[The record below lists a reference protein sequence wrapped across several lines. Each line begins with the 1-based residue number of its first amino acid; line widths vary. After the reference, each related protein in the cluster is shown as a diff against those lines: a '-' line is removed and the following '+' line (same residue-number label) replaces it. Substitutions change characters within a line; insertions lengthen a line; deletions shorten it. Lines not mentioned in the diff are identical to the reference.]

1 MEVVPNLES
10 SLGSPTEDPEHT
22 EYGDRAAALGGEILR
37 TVVGSGVHGIAIAGH
52 DDHDEM
58 GVYVEPPEQ
67 LFGLAKNWEH
77 YVFRTRPEG
86 ARSGPGDT
94 DLVIYSLRKYLRLA
108 VKGNPTALLPL
119 YAQGDDVLVLT
130 PLGEELRA
138 LAPSLLSRH
147 AVWRFLGYMDSQ
159 RKRLTLRGTRP
170 GTSSRPDLVARYG
183 YDVKYASHALR
194 LAYQGREV
202 VRDAWLTLP
211 IPPAER
217 ERVLAIKRGDVPDL
231 KDVLAEIDEV
241 KAEVERM
248 LSAGST
254 PLPEEPDLATVQA
267 WCIDA
272 YRRSWG
278 WSGPGDLGVSV
289 SFT

>member
-1 MEVVPNLES
+1 V
-10 SLGSPTEDPEHT
+10 DHT
-22 EYGDRAAALGGEILR
+22 EYGDRTAALAGEILR
-37 TVVGSGVHGIAIAGH
+37 TVVGSGVHGIAIPGT

-58 GVYVEPPEQ
+58 GVTIEPPEQ
-67 LFGLAKNWEH
+67 VFGLARTWEH
-77 YVFRTRPEG
+77 YVFRTQPEG

-138 LAPSLLSRH
+138 LTPRLLSQH
-147 AVWRFLGYMDSQ
+147 AVRRFLGFMDSQ
-159 RKRLTLRGTRP
+159 RRRLVEQGTGR
-170 GTSSRPDLVARYG
+170 TVSRPELVARHG

-202 VRDAWLTLP
+202 VRDGRLTLP
-211 IPPAER
+211 MPPAER
-217 ERVLAIKRGDVPDL
+217 ERVLAVKRGDVRDL
-231 KDVLAEIDEV
+231 GQVLAEIAAV
-241 KAEVERM
+241 QAEVEAA
-248 LSAGST
+248 LAAGDT
-254 PLPEEPDLATVQA
+254 PLPEEPDLAAVQA

-278 WSGPGDLGVSV
+278 WNGSPGVDVSM
-289 SFT
+289 SLT